1 MHAAHLDCLLHDLPA
16 HSHRG
21 PLLPPPPQTM
31 YNHRSAFCPTDWRS
45 QLPHSSLFAG
55 ALAPSNW
62 TNAGPSHAPS
72 LWPNGPPEFLL
83 PFHHYSTRE
92 YDGAGCKSYLHF
104 RLTHAPHIRP
114 SADSLARSDTSS
126 AVSRDSDLS
135 PSPEVAEVVCNAPL
149 VAPIPLPYHS
159 PTFLLYDLPDDDE
172 DLSHPPYTHRPHKRK
187 RAREDEDENADG
199 QEAHPVP
206 AKRRSIAEGSQRWS
220 SSAEH
225 WASSA
230 APVSLAP
237 GALRHPAAAFSRR
250 NRAR

>member
-1 MHAAHLDCLLHDLPA
+1 MDAAHLDCLLHDLPA
-16 HSHRG
+16 RSY
-21 PLLPPPPQTM
+21 PAPVLPPPPPTM
-31 YNHRSAFCPTDWRS
+31 HNHRSSFYPSDWRP
-45 QLPHSSLFAG
+45 QAPQSSFFAG
-55 ALAPSNW
+55 ALAPSSW

-83 PFHHYSTRE
+83 PFHHYSTRD
-92 YDGAGCKSYLHF
+92 YDAAGY
-104 RLTHAPHIRP
+104 
-114 SADSLARSDTSS
+114 SLARSDTSS

-187 RAREDEDENADG
+187 RARDEDDENADAHD
-199 QEAHPVP
+199 AHPVP
-206 AKRRSIAEGSQRWS
+206 AKRRSIAEGSQHWS
-220 SSAEH
+220 SSAGQ
-225 WASSA
+225 WGSSA
-230 APVSLAP
+230 APLSLAP
-237 GALRHPAAAFSRR
+237 VTALRHPATAFSRR